1 MMKRNNI
8 RPVRAFLTLL
18 SMVFITSCGTVD
30 YAQLTGGFS
39 RPARLTD
46 EDMAVFREA
55 VDSGLGL
62 RPRKVARQVVAGTNY
77 RFECR
82 NKDRRSVEVV
92 IFEPLP
98 GRGDAR
104 VTHIDGKEVEPPA
117 FRFIVY
123 YEDGAALEN
132 LLKTAK
138 DRGDEILY
146 EYQNFKAIAIS
157 VTSCS
162 TKERAEKAYSELPGV
177 LHVIEDGIVNL
188 D

>member
-1 MMKRNNI
+1 MTNMKHTIPERLSLL
-8 RPVRAFLTLL
+8 FLSIL
-18 SMVFITSCGTVD
+18 SVASCGTMNTT
-30 YAQLTGGFS
+30 QLAGGIS

-62 RPRKVARQVVAGTNY
+62 RPCKVSHQVVAGTNY
-77 RFECR
+77 FFDCTGADKR
-82 NKDRRSVEVV
+82 KVEVIV
-92 IFEPLP
+92 FVPLP
-98 GRGDAR
+98 ERGDAR
-104 VTHIDGKEVEPPA
+104 VTYIDGKAVEPQT

-123 YEDGAALEN
+123 YKDGPALEN
-132 LLKTAK
+132 LLETVK
-138 DRGDEILY
+138 DRGDEVLY
-146 EYQNFKAIAIS
+146 KYQNFKAIAIS

-162 TKERAEKAYSELPGV
+162 TKERAEKAYSELPEV

>member
-1 MMKRNNI
+1 MKSKSKL
-8 RPVRAFLTLL
+8 PGRAFSLL
-18 SMVFITSCGTVD
+18 LPILFAASCGTINST
-30 YAQLTGGFS
+30 QLAGGFG

-46 EDMAVFREA
+46 EDMAVFRET

-62 RPRKVARQVVAGTNY
+62 RPRKVAKQVVAGTNY
-77 RFECR
+77 LFECTGADGH
-82 NKDRRSVEVV
+82 KVDIIV
-92 IFEPLP
+92 FEPLP

-104 VTHIDGKEVEPPA
+104 VTRIDGRAVEPTA

-123 YEDGAALEN
+123 YEDDPALER
-132 LLKTAK
+132 LLENAK

-146 EYQNFKAIAIS
+146 KYQNFKAIAVS
-157 VTSCS
+157 VTSCA

-177 LHVIEDGIVNL
+177 LHVIEDGVVNL